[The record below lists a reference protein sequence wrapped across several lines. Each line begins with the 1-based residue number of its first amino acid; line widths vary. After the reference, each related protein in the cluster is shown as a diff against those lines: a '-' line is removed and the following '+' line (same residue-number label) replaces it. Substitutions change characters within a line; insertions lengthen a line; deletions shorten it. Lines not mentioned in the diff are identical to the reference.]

1 MTDLTDF
8 EKFDIE
14 LGLRLHELER
24 LKFYFQKLVM
34 QADELKLTETTANFW
49 PSNYLSAIHS
59 DLCTATNRAL
69 SLYAEPFKT
78 NK

>member
-1 MTDLTDF
+1 MTDF
-8 EKFDIE
+8 EKFE
-14 LGLRLHELER
+14 VSLGHHLHELEI
-24 LKFYFQKLVM
+24 LKMKFEALV
-34 QADELKLTETTANFW
+34 QAAEELELTKSNANFW

-78 NK
+78 TEK